1 MAKGENVTY
10 NAPGKGDDGKIDYS
24 STYLQVLIKSP
35 QKDSSAAING
45 YYYYPSY
52 NATEATMHVYDNG
65 GLAINH
71 AKKFKTGIDK
81 ELKAVLEKAGYQ
93 YTGTDTSSL
102 GNEYWYYYN
111 AKENVSLHIV
121 KLSGL
126 GSSTMSASFFPGDD
140 YKPQAGK
147 QIRLNTRYLRR

>member
-1 MAKGENVTY
+1 
-10 NAPGKGDDGKIDYS
+10 
-24 STYLQVLIKSP
+24 
-35 QKDSSAAING
+35 
-45 YYYYPSY
+45 
-52 NATEATMHVYDNG
+52 MHVYDNG

-71 AKKFKTGIDK
+71 AKQFKTGIDK

-111 AKENVSLHIV
+111 DKENVSLHIV

-147 QIRLNTRYLRR
+147 QIRLNTRYIHR

>member
-1 MAKGENVTY
+1 
-10 NAPGKGDDGKIDYS
+10 
-24 STYLQVLIKSP
+24 
-35 QKDSSAAING
+35 
-45 YYYYPSY
+45 
-52 NATEATMHVYDNG
+52 MHVYDNG

-71 AKKFKTGIDK
+71 AKQFKTGIDK
-81 ELKAVLEKAGYQ
+81 ELKAALEKGGYQ

-126 GSSTMSASFFPGDD
+126 GSSTMSASFFSGDD
-140 YKPQAGK
+140 YKSQAGK
-147 QIRLNTRYLRR
+147 QIRPNTRYTRH